1 MKVTHWN
8 ISKQS
13 HPMFATRRYE
23 DELFSGMGSLMPGCV
38 SRVFRRESKIMGSTA
53 LSWKLDYRTHNSDI
67 VHATFQT
74 IAPAI
79 YFSNPSKFIVTVHD
93 ILPLISDSNHDI
105 STKIQWKLTP
115 PALKKSDGIIA
126 ISNFTKKEILSHLDI
141 DPCIIHVVHQ
151 GVDHSVF
158 YPMEKIDSRA
168 KLGLDPE
175 GTYILVVSSNQRHKR
190 MDIVGKILHE
200 IRKINPKIQLL
211 KIGYGGHLPLD
222 GVINMGW
229 IPENKLPLLYNSANL
244 YLHTSDYEGFG
255 LPILESMACGV
266 PTVANDRAS
275 IPEILGPNEAI
286 DMDNVKISKLCS
298 HILSKMDV
306 ETDVKALERSNKFS
320 WEKTSKE
327 TLEVY
332 EKVFEI

>member
-1 MKVTHWN
+1 
-8 ISKQS
+8 
-13 HPMFATRRYE
+13 MFATRRYE

-115 PALKKSDGIIA
+115 SALKKSDGIIA

-175 GTYILVVSSNQRHKR
+175 GIYILVVSSNQRHKR

-286 DMDNVKISKLCS
+286 DMNNVKISKLCS

-327 TLEVY
+327 TLKVY

>member
-1 MKVTHWN
+1 
-8 ISKQS
+8 
-13 HPMFATRRYE
+13 MFATRRYE
-23 DELFSGMGSLMPGCV
+23 DELFSGIGSLIPGHV
-38 SRVFRRESKIMGSTA
+38 SRIFRSENKLIGSTA
-53 LSWKLDYRTHNSDI
+53 LSWKLDYRTQNSDI

-79 YFSNPSKFIVTVHD
+79 YFSNPSNFIVTVHD
-93 ILPLISDSNHDI
+93 ILPLISENNHDI

-115 PALKKSDGIIA
+115 SALKKSDGIIA
-126 ISNFTKKEILSHLDI
+126 ISNFTKKEILRHIDI
-141 DPCIIHVVHQ
+141 DPCMIHVIHQ
-151 GVDHSVF
+151 GVNHSVF
-158 YPMEKIDSRA
+158 YPMEKIDSRI
-168 KLGLDPE
+168 KLGLDPN
-175 GTYILVVSSNQRHKR
+175 GIYVLVASSNQKHKR
-190 MDIVGKILHE
+190 MDIAGKILHE
-200 IRKINPKIQLL
+200 LRKINPKIQLL
-211 KIGYGGHLPLD
+211 KIGYGDHLPLD

-286 DMDNVKISKLCS
+286 DMDNVKLSKLCS
-298 HILSKMDV
+298 HILKKMDAV
-306 ETDVKALERSNKFS
+306 TDEKALERSNKFS
-320 WEKTSKE
+320 WEKTSRE

-332 EKVFEI
+332 KEVSET